1 MGGRWTILAA
11 LFVARLSMGFQFQ
24 VVAAT
29 GSLLQRDLG
38 IDFGELGL
46 LIGLHMLPGV
56 LIAPPGGWIGARFG
70 DKRMVLVGL
79 AMMAIGGVAGAYA
92 ESFAGAV
99 AARVLSGTGAI
110 LLNVLMAKMVT
121 DWFTGREL
129 VLAMA
134 IFITSWPVGLSLGLL
149 ILGPLAAMLGWGSA
163 FHATAVMALI
173 GFASVATIYRP
184 AADQVAAA
192 VVPGL
197 DRDEWRGV
205 LLAGVIWAMF
215 NVAFIVPLS
224 FGPTL
229 LVERGHDVATAA
241 SLTSILSWVSA
252 AAVPLGGVIAH
263 RGVSPTAIILLG
275 VVGMAV
281 PLALLPFAPVPILW
295 LLIIGV
301 VGVLP
306 AGAIMALPAQCLRP
320 QNRGF
325 GMGIYFGVFYLG
337 MALLPGL
344 AGKLRDLSGAP
355 WAPFAAGV
363 GFALAAALALLAF
376 RWTTRSRA
384 AAVAAT

>member
-1 MGGRWTILAA
+1 MPGRWTILAA
-11 LFVARLSMGFQFQ
+11 LFAARLSMGFQFQ
-24 VVAAT
+24 VVAVT
-29 GSLLQRDLG
+29 GPLLQRDLG
-38 IDFGELGL
+38 LDFGELGL

-79 AMMAIGGVAGAYA
+79 ALMAIGGIGGGYA
-92 ESFAGAV
+92 ESFAGAA
-99 AARVLSGTGAI
+99 AARVLAGTGAI

-134 IFITSWPVGLSLGLL
+134 LFITSWPVGLSLGLL
-149 ILGPLAAMLGWGSA
+149 VLGPLAAALGWPAA
-163 FHATAVMALI
+163 FHATAIMALI
-173 GFASVATIYRP
+173 GLALVAMIYRP
-184 AADQVAAA
+184 AADQIAPAAM
-192 VVPGL
+192 PRL
-197 DRDEWRGV
+197 DRDEWRGI
-205 LLAGVIWAMF
+205 LLAGSIWALF

-229 LVERGHDVATAA
+229 LVERGHDLASAA
-241 SLTSILSWVSA
+241 SLISLLSWISA
-252 AAVPLGGVIAH
+252 ATVPLGGVIAH
-263 RGVSPTAIILLG
+263 RGVSPTALILVGALG
-275 VVGMAV
+275 LAL
-281 PLALLPFAPVPILW
+281 PLAALPFAPMPVVW
-295 LLIIGV
+295 LLLIGV

-320 QNRGF
+320 QNRAF

-344 AGKLRDLSGAP
+344 AGKLRDLSGAS

-363 GFALAAALALLAF
+363 GFALGAAVALIAF
-376 RWTTRSRA
+376 RWTMRSRA
-384 AAVAAT
+384 AVVAAT